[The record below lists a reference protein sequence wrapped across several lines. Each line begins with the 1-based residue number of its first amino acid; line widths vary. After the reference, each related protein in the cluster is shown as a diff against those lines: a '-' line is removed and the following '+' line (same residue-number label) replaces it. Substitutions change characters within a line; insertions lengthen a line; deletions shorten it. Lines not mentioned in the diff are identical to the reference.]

1 MLHSSTMSTWS
12 SFHLAAFCFPNILLK
27 SSCVR
32 GTTPATLWSVVPLM
46 CVAATPVI
54 AVTATRFGNSSG
66 PYLSRNDSITW
77 LSRKLF
83 PTPALPVKKTL
94 CPANTSC
101 ITERCSSLSD
111 AALSCECT
119 APPATSRP
127 PSPATSESV
136 TTSVPPSRQRLS
148 PAEANDGPAGC
159 VGRSPTLSEV
169 ADVRARLA
177 GRATTS
183 SPTPNQCAGSAPRFV
198 SESCLWS
205 CMHMARASG
214 GTGRTC
220 GYYLRPLTRFAC
232 LDPFFAF
239 FAFFPPF
246 DACFGFADGF
256 GLGFG

>member
-111 AALSCECT
+111 TALSCKRT

-127 PSPATSESV
+127 PSPATSESD
-136 TTSVPPSRQRLS
+136 
-148 PAEANDGPAGC
+148 EANDGP
-159 VGRSPTLSEV
+159 SSS
-169 ADVRARLA
+169 VRARLA